1 MTIAEYP
8 VKARR
13 RWSNWP
19 FHLWLTAAVLTIL
32 VGVVLGTA
40 WAVRHAM
47 IGGSRLSEQ
56 QAHAF
61 ISVAEF
67 PGKVDRAV
75 RQLIADLG
83 GEATRLLLDRQ
94 ATERVNWERLFPA
107 PTDTGYLLFS
117 GIEKPA
123 EHSVVRL
130 IRVSDGATMA
140 RWDPDWRGIY
150 AKITDKQF
158 TPRGTT
164 SEARAIHPILLSD
177 GDIIFKA
184 LDSLVR
190 MGSCS
195 SQPLWVLDEPMHHS
209 NELDAT
215 GSVWTPSIA
224 TDGFPDNRWLH
235 DRVQDDALARVS
247 ADGQLLER
255 HSFSEILRNNGLQSL
270 LLGTTGNRPN
280 DDPIHLNQIAV
291 APGDSRYWRRGDLL
305 ISARHLSTVVLYRP
319 STGRI
324 LWHQLGPWMNQHSV
338 DFVDDHRISVF
349 DNNVVANAPKE
360 YAFVKPGDT
369 NRVLLYDFDNGQIS
383 EPFAALL
390 AEAKPV
396 TFTEGRARVLPD
408 GGLFIEET
416 NYGRHLRFTRDR
428 LLWSRVNDYDD
439 KRIGMVSWSRY
450 LTAEEARGPLLAL
463 AERPCEK
470 ASAAVR

>member
-1 MTIAEYP
+1 MTIADSP
-8 VKARR
+8 LNAKKTS
-13 RWSNWP
+13 SNWP
-19 FHLWLTAAVLTIL
+19 LYLWLTAAVLTVL

-40 WAVRHAM
+40 WAVRHAVVN
-47 IGGSRLSEQ
+47 GPRLSEQ
-56 QAHAF
+56 QAQAL
-61 ISVAEF
+61 ISIADF
-67 PGKVDRAV
+67 PVKTNRVIQ
-75 RQLIADLG
+75 QLIADLG

-94 ATERVNWERLFPA
+94 TTERANWVRLFPA

-117 GIEKPA
+117 GIERSA
-123 EHSVVRL
+123 RHSVVRL

-140 RWDPDWRGIY
+140 RWDPDWTRIY
-150 AKITDKQF
+150 DKITDKKF

-164 SEARAIHPILLSD
+164 AEARAIHPVLLPD
-177 GDIIFKA
+177 GDIIFNNGR
-184 LDSLVR
+184 SLVR
-190 MGSCS
+190 LGSCS

-209 NELDAT
+209 NELDAG
-215 GSVWTPSIA
+215 GSVWTPSVA
-224 TDGFPDNRWLH
+224 TDGFPENRWLH
-235 DRVQDDALARVS
+235 DRIRDDALAHVS
-247 ADGQLLER
+247 ADGRLLER
-255 HSFSEILRNNGLQSL
+255 HSFSGILRDNGLQAL
-270 LLGTTGNRPN
+270 LLGTGNRSN

-291 APGDSRYWRRGDLL
+291 AQGGSRYWRRGDLL
-305 ISARHLSTVVLYRP
+305 ISARHLSTVFLYRP

-360 YAFVKPGDT
+360 HAFVKPGDT
-369 NRVLLYDFDNGQIS
+369 NRVLLYDFDNGQVS

-428 LLWSRVNDYDD
+428 LLWSRVNDYDY

-450 LTAEEARGPLLAL
+450 LTAEEAQGPLLAL
-463 AERPCEK
+463 SARPCEK
-470 ASAAVR
+470 AGTAVR

>member
-1 MTIAEYP
+1 
-8 VKARR
+8 
-13 RWSNWP
+13 
-19 FHLWLTAAVLTIL
+19 
-32 VGVVLGTA
+32 
-40 WAVRHAM
+40 
-47 IGGSRLSEQ
+47 
-56 QAHAF
+56 
-61 ISVAEF
+61 
-67 PGKVDRAV
+67 
-75 RQLIADLG
+75 
-83 GEATRLLLDRQ
+83 
-94 ATERVNWERLFPA
+94 
-107 PTDTGYLLFS
+107 
-117 GIEKPA
+117 
-123 EHSVVRL
+123 
-130 IRVSDGATMA
+130 
-140 RWDPDWRGIY
+140 
-150 AKITDKQF
+150 
-158 TPRGTT
+158 
-164 SEARAIHPILLSD
+164 LLSD

-305 ISARHLSTVVLYRP
+305 ISARHLSTVFLYRP